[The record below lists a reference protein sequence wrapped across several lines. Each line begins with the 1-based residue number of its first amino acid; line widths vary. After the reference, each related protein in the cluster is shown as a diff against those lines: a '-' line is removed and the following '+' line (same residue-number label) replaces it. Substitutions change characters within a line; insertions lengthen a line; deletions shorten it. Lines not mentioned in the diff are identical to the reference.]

1 MRIVRPN
8 GAYGDSDIWA
18 FLRKARTWR
27 VNRLPVGFVDR
38 YWALLLNGCGCATVA
53 QWLFPA
59 ENLR

>member
-8 GAYGDSDIWA
+8 GASCDSDISSVA
-18 FLRKARTWR
+18 CL
-27 VNRLPVGFVDR
+27 GFVDR